1 MIRNLETN
9 IFKILGVESKEI
21 VMSRFF
27 ANCIKKDIRFLD
39 MIAKEAYEDYEEI
52 AGNEELDLEG
62 IKVEVEKELNK
73 KNKADIFITVKKKD
87 GSKYA
92 VYCIENKVYSLE
104 GNNQTGRYL
113 DCIENEDE
121 DKNDYKDYEHK
132 YYIYLTADK
141 SFYELTSDKFK
152 RVYYWQLKKMGDSP
166 LEEDFFDL
174 FGKKNAEE
182 VEKEHE
188 KIFSSNTIE
197 NYIEYLLKMINGYYP
212 TFIQNDENIYACLG
226 NYYKKKFC
234 QISLRDLKFKSDL
247 ILKKKDDNGS
257 NKYKENNE
265 EKLEFN
271 IHLEVEEGKTFLHF
285 ETYPYFS
292 KRTIKSK
299 YANGENLY
307 KKYQDIRK
315 KIKNSKVIESLIDII
330 NNSLKEEIIKF
341 LVNEKNKLSDEVI
354 IKLLD
359 NDIKELS
366 NADLKREITDN
377 IKCKIEDTTLTLV
390 KFSTENNKLN
400 YKLYFYFLIYV
411 INYIKSKKEEINK
424 IIQETEL

>member
-9 IFKILGVESKEI
+9 IFKILGVEHKEI

-73 KNKADIFITVKKKD
+73 KNKADIFITVNKKD

-104 GNNQTGRYL
+104 GNKQTDRYVGL
-113 DCIENEDE
+113 IEEF
-121 DKNDYKDYEHK
+121 YGDYEHR
-132 YYIYLTADK
+132 YYIYLTMDK

-152 RVYYWQLKKMGDSP
+152 RAYYWQLKKMGNSP

-174 FGKKNAEE
+174 FSKKNTEE
-182 VEKEHE
+182 VDKEHE
-188 KIFSSNTIE
+188 KIFSSGTIE
-197 NYIEYLLKMINGYYP
+197 DYIEYLLKMINGYYP
-212 TFIQNDENIYACLG
+212 SIVQNNNNIYASKG
-226 NYYKKKFC
+226 SGSNDGEKFC
-234 QISLRDLKFKSDL
+234 QISLSDLKFKSDL
-247 ILKKKDDNGS
+247 KLEKKDDNGS
-257 NKYKENNE
+257 NEDK

-271 IHLEVEEGKTFLHF
+271 IHLEVKEGRTLLHF

-292 KRTIKSK
+292 KETIKSK
-299 YANGENLY
+299 YVNGENLY
-307 KKYQDIRK
+307 EKYQNIRR
-315 KIKNSKVIESLIDII
+315 KIQNSEIIESLIKII

-354 IKLLD
+354 IKLLN

-366 NADLKREITDN
+366 NVYLKREIADKLTISKLLDS
-377 IKCKIEDTTLTLV
+377 KLTLLRFFG
-390 KFSTENNKLN
+390 KKKEIN

-411 INYIKSKKEEINK
+411 INYIKSRKEEINK